1 MLRLLRRSTLVVAL
15 FALLAVGVFACAPP
29 PPAGQPSSM
38 LLQVNAQRRNAG
50 AVALVWCPSL
60 GRAAAAHSADQA
72 AHNLMPH
79 TGSDG
84 SDNVVRDERNGY
96 LNWTALGENVAAGY
110 PSEAAVLT
118 AWMASPGHRANILN
132 PAFTHMG
139 SEVVTAA
146 NGTPY
151 WTQDFGRGGTC

>member
-1 MLRLLRRSTLVVAL
+1 MLA
-15 FALLAVGVFACAPP
+15 
-29 PPAGQPSSM
+29 
-38 LLQVNAQRRNAG
+38 QVNAQRANAG
-50 AVALVWCPSL
+50 AVSLVWCPSL

-72 AHNLMPH
+72 ARNLMTH

-96 LNWTALGENVAAGY
+96 RSWTALGENVAAGY
-110 PSEAAVLT
+110 PSEAAVLA

-139 SEVVTAA
+139 SEVVTAG
-146 NGTPY
+146 NGTQY